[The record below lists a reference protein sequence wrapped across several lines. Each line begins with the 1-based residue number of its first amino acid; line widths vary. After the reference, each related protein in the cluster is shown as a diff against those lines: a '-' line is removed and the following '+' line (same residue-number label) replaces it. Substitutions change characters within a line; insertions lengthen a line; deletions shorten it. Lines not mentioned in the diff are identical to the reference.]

1 MIVGS
6 LWVSLRLAGSRN
18 LKDKRQILRSLLDR
32 CRRLGVSAAEV
43 GDQELWGNAEL
54 GFAIASSSRAQAEAV
69 LRQVLALIEERVD
82 VADADLR
89 LDDQS

>member
-6 LWVSLRLAGSRN
+6 LCVSLRLDGSRN

-54 GFAIASSSRAQAEAV
+54 GFAIATSSRAQAEAV

-82 VADADLR
+82 VSDVDLR